1 METTTFGAVFKFAV
15 LIIITLVVFGY
26 SLWRIYNWT
35 GWAQER
41 KVISIY
47 PFCAIYFP
55 LLFIFPDE
63 SSTWAAIILYA
74 VTTTYM
80 TIVLFIN
87 AVWATIKDTYDLYGA
102 ALYLSSSA
110 CLTMAIWVGIV
121 SEFKNL

>member
-1 METTTFGAVFKFAV
+1 MGATTFGATFKFAV
-15 LIIITLVVFGY
+15 LIIITLVLFGY

-47 PFCAIYFP
+47 PFCAICFP

-63 SSTWAAIILYA
+63 TSTWAAIILYA

-80 TIVLFIN
+80 SIVLFIN
-87 AVWATIKDTYDLYGA
+87 AIWATIKDTYDLYGA
-102 ALYLSSSA
+102 LLYLASSA
-110 CLTMAIWVGIV
+110 CLTMSIWVGIV
-121 SEFKNL
+121 SEF

>member
-1 METTTFGAVFKFAV
+1 METTTFGGLFKFAV

-80 TIVLFIN
+80 SIVLFIN
-87 AVWATIKDTYDLYGA
+87 AIWATIKDTYDLYGVL
-102 ALYLSSSA
+102 LYMVSSMF
-110 CLTMAIWVGIV
+110 LTMAIWVGIV
-121 SEFKNL
+121 SEFKIL

>member
-63 SSTWAAIILYA
+63 TSTWAAIILYA

-80 TIVLFIN
+80 SIVLFIN
-87 AVWATIKDTYDLYGA
+87 AIWATIKDTYDLYGVL
-102 ALYLSSSA
+102 LYMVSSMF
-110 CLTMAIWVGIV
+110 LTMGIWVGIV
-121 SEFKNL
+121 SEFKIL

>member
-80 TIVLFIN
+80 TFVLFIN
-87 AVWATIKDTYDLYGA
+87 AIWATIKDTYDLYGVL
-102 ALYLSSSA
+102 LYMVSSMF
-110 CLTMAIWVGIV
+110 LTMGIWVGIV
-121 SEFKNL
+121 SEFKIL

>member
-1 METTTFGAVFKFAV
+1 MGATTFGATFKFAV
-15 LIIITLVVFGY
+15 LIIITLVIFGY
-26 SLWRIYNWT
+26 SLWRIFNWT

-63 SSTWAAIILYA
+63 TSTWAAIILYA

-80 TIVLFIN
+80 SIVLFIN
-87 AVWATIKDTYDLYGA
+87 AIWATIKDTYDLYGVL
-102 ALYLSSSA
+102 LYMVSSMF
-110 CLTMAIWVGIV
+110 LTMSIWVGIV
-121 SEFKNL
+121 SEF

>member
-1 METTTFGAVFKFAV
+1 METITFGAVFKFAV

-80 TIVLFIN
+80 SIVLFIN
-87 AVWATIKDTYDLYGA
+87 AIWATIKDTYDLYGVL
-102 ALYLSSSA
+102 LYMVSSMF
-110 CLTMAIWVGIV
+110 LTMAIWVGIV
-121 SEFKNL
+121 SEFKIL

>member
-1 METTTFGAVFKFAV
+1 MGATTFGATFKFAV

-26 SLWRIYNWT
+26 SLWRIYNWA

-63 SSTWAAIILYA
+63 TSTWAAIILYA

-80 TIVLFIN
+80 SIVLFIN
-87 AVWATIKDTYDLYGA
+87 AIWATIKDTYDLYGA
-102 ALYLSSSA
+102 LLYLASSA
-110 CLTMAIWVGIV
+110 CLTMSIWVGIV
-121 SEFKNL
+121 SEF

>member
-1 METTTFGAVFKFAV
+1 METTMFGATFKFAV
-15 LIIITLVVFGY
+15 LIIITLVIFGY
-26 SLWRIYNWT
+26 SLWRIFNWT

-63 SSTWAAIILYA
+63 TSTWAAIILYA

-80 TIVLFIN
+80 SIVLFIN
-87 AVWATIKDTYDLYGA
+87 AIWATIKDTYDLYGVL
-102 ALYLSSSA
+102 LYMVSSMF
-110 CLTMAIWVGIV
+110 LTMSIWVGIV
-121 SEFKNL
+121 SEF

>member
-80 TIVLFIN
+80 SIVLFIN
-87 AVWATIKDTYDLYGA
+87 AIWATIKDTYDLYGVL
-102 ALYLSSSA
+102 LYMVSSMF
-110 CLTMAIWVGIV
+110 LTMAIWVGIV
-121 SEFKNL
+121 SEFKIL

>member
-1 METTTFGAVFKFAV
+1 METTMFGAVFKFAV

-63 SSTWAAIILYA
+63 TSTWAAIILYA

-80 TIVLFIN
+80 SIVLFIN
-87 AVWATIKDTYDLYGA
+87 AIWATIKDTYDLYGVL
-102 ALYLSSSA
+102 LYMVSSMF
-110 CLTMAIWVGIV
+110 LTMGIWVGIV